1 MKNLPRKSIVA
12 EVEDLKVDGRCKG
25 IYFLWAEE
33 GLWYDASDLVVR
45 KIDLLRWRVA
55 HGEVHHGGRKH
66 SSDLVVLE
74 VDHL

>member
-12 EVEDLKVDGRCKG
+12 EVEDLKVDGRCRG

-55 HGEVHHGGRKH
+55 HG
-66 SSDLVVLE
+66 
-74 VDHL
+74 